1 MKYSSSSIVWYVLCR
16 LRRCRLRF
24 NETCRLLMM
33 ATHLTY
39 YKIVFTRYTWNMLYG
54 SWASHS
60 QIYRLGDLLGGSV
73 SGGSG
78 GGDLASGGFS
88 DSSQTSICDRA
99 CSKARVP
106 EGIFFKVAI
115 APARS
120 DDDCSTP
127 SAKIRWLHSSIASVA
142 CHRSELD
149 SGTSRASPIALCRA
163 SAVPARAA

>member
-1 MKYSSSSIVWYVLCR
+1 
-16 LRRCRLRF
+16 
-24 NETCRLLMM
+24 
-33 ATHLTY
+33 
-39 YKIVFTRYTWNMLYG
+39 MLYC
-54 SWASHS
+54 SPASRP
-60 QIYRLGDLLGGSV
+60 QIYRLRERLGGSV

-78 GGDLASGGFS
+78 GGYSASGGFS
-88 DSSQTSICDRA
+88 DSSQTLICDRA

-106 EGIFFKVAI
+106 EGLFFKVAI

-149 SGTSRASPIALCRA
+149 SGTSRASTIAVCRA
-163 SAVPARAA
+163 SAVPARAALRALS